1 MKITQYNKLI
11 VNYDTYEFTPSNY
24 KQIVIDNPWYI
35 DTSSAP
41 DFVQTEIK
49 EINNYNDLIT
59 IPEDTYTY
67 EANNFYI
74 KSSWYKP
81 ISINK
86 ITNKSHTEILNTI
99 FNTIKNKIS
108 SVASLTYTYTDYYA
122 FSTIIEAYTSGSSVL
137 TQQEQILFPILHD
150 GRYISKQPIPL
161 IKTITITINS
171 SNFHMNIP
179 ADTIT
184 KSYGGSTS
192 TVTIVAG
199 DYTYTQYTNKILQNM
214 RIGDIPYI
222 NLYPYMPMKRIL
234 GNIGNFQGTEFNKLK
249 GIFHCFEYV
258 NHVHGTIM
266 PANSRCL
273 YIPPKDYSVDELITS
288 VNSNSSNVLFTLSST
303 KDYIYINC
311 DMPFIINPVC
321 SIINKDTDTSNTFKT
336 SHILMK
342 NPLSYRY
349 FIATC
354 TYNNKTYTQEGP
366 FTPAEFLRWIY
377 SVTGVKCRIHK
388 NIIQCLDYNIIVG
401 ENPYFVFKEFGIVEN
416 KCGLQTIDYHIDI
429 DNGVNL
435 IDVDYYPTLT
445 PYDYTIQP
453 ISNNMITTLN
463 TTKVII
469 QN

>member
-35 DTSSAP
+35 DVSSAP
-41 DFVQTEIK
+41 DFVQIANK
-49 EINNYNDLIT
+49 EINNYNDFIT
-59 IPEDTYTY
+59 IPEDVYTY
-67 EANNFYI
+67 EANSFYLRSKNTRTFNI
-74 KSSWYKP
+74 GK
-81 ISINK
+81 IS
-86 ITNKSHTEILNTI
+86 NKSHTEILNTI
-99 FNTIKNKIS
+99 FNTIKS
-108 SVASLTYTYTDYYA
+108 SYNITYDYTDYYS
-122 FSTIIEAYTSGSSVL
+122 FYTVNHDFYTSGSSVL
-137 TQQEQILFPILHD
+137 TQQEQILFPILHQYA
-150 GRYISKQPIPL
+150 YITNQPIPL

-171 SNFHMNIP
+171 SNFHMYIP

-184 KSYGGSTS
+184 KTYGGSTS

-199 DYTYTQYTNKILQNM
+199 DYTYKEYTNKILQN
-214 RIGDIPYI
+214 IKVGDYPYI
-222 NLYPYMPMKRIL
+222 NLYNYMPMKRITTYV
-234 GNIGNFQGTEFNKLK
+234 GHFSGTEFNKLK
-249 GIFHCFEYV
+249 GIFHCFKDNNLSHNV
-258 NHVHGTIM
+258 FM

-321 SIINKDTDTSNTFKT
+321 SIVNEDTDITETFKT

-349 FIATC
+349 FTATC

-388 NIIQCLDYNIIVG
+388 DIIQCLDYNIIVG

-429 DNGVNL
+429 DNGCNL
-435 IDVDYYPTLT
+435 IDIDYYPSLT
-445 PYDYTIQP
+445 SYDYTTIQP
-453 ISNNMITTLN
+453 IANNMITTLN
-463 TTKVII
+463 TTKVVI

>member
-67 EANNFYI
+67 EANTFDITIYSIGNLSY
-74 KSSWYKP
+74 
-81 ISINK
+81 SINK
-86 ITNKSHTEILNTI
+86 ITNKSHAEILNTI
-99 FNTIKNKIS
+99 INKIGG
-108 SVASLTYTYTDYYA
+108 TITYTDYYA
-122 FSTIIEAYTSGSSVL
+122 FYNTSHQYYTSNSSVL
-137 TQQEQILFPILHD
+137 TQQEQILFPVTNLYF
-150 GRYISKQPIPL
+150 YISNQAIPL

-171 SNFHMNIP
+171 SSLHMNIP
-179 ADTIT
+179 TDTIT
-184 KSYGGSTS
+184 KSWNGTS
-192 TVTIVAG
+192 TVSIVAG
-199 DYTYTQYTNKILQNM
+199 DYTYEEYLNKIFNNII
-214 RIGDIPYI
+214 IGKNNYI
-222 NLYPYMPMKRIL
+222 YLYNYMPFTRMDLPICRIT
-234 GNIGNFQGTEFNKLK
+234 GDGFNKLK
-249 GIFHCFEYV
+249 GIFHCFQNLNLHHNV
-258 NHVHGTIM
+258 IT

-273 YIPPKDYSVDELITS
+273 YIPPKNYSVDELITS

-321 SIINKDTDTSNTFKT
+321 SIINEDTDTSNTFNT

-349 FIATC
+349 FTATC

-416 KCGLQTIDYHIDI
+416 KCDLQTIDYHIDI

-463 TTKVII
+463 TTKVVI

>member
-35 DTSSAP
+35 DVSSAP
-41 DFVQTEIK
+41 DFVQIANK
-49 EINNYNDLIT
+49 EINNYNDFIT
-59 IPEDTYTY
+59 IPEDVYTY
-67 EANNFYI
+67 EANSFDITINNNGN
-74 KSSWYKP
+74 SSSLSM
-81 ISINK
+81 SINK

-99 FNTIKNKIS
+99 KNTIGGKI
-108 SVASLTYTYTDYYA
+108 TFTDYYA
-122 FSTIIEAYTSGSSVL
+122 FYSYNYQYFTSNVYVL
-137 TQQEQILFPILHD
+137 TQQEQILFPIINIYN
-150 GRYISKQPIPL
+150 YISNQPIPL
-161 IKTITITINS
+161 IKTLTITIDS
-171 SNFHMNIP
+171 SNFHMYIP

-184 KSYGGSTS
+184 KRWNGSS
-192 TVTIVAG
+192 TVSIIAG
-199 DYTYTQYTNKILQNM
+199 NYTYEE
-214 RIGDIPYI
+214 YI
-222 NLYPYMPMKRIL
+222 NIIFDNIKTNQINYIYLYDYMPITRI
-234 GNIGNFQGTEFNKLK
+234 NFPICKIEGKYFNKLN
-249 GIFHCFEYV
+249 GIFHCF
-258 NHVHGTIM
+258 NNLNMVHNVFM

-273 YIPPKDYSVDELITS
+273 YIPPKDYSVDELISS

-321 SIINKDTDTSNTFKT
+321 SIVNEDTDITETFKT

-349 FIATC
+349 FTATC

-388 NIIQCLDYNIIVG
+388 DIIQCLDYDIIVG

-416 KCGLQTIDYHIDI
+416 KCGLQTIDYHIDL
-429 DNGVNL
+429 DNGCNL

-463 TTKVII
+463 TTKVVIK
-469 QN
+469 N

>member
-11 VNYDTYEFTPSNY
+11 VNYDTYEFTPSNF

-41 DFVQTEIK
+41 DFIQTEIK

-67 EANNFYI
+67 EANSFKLIVY
-74 KSSWYKP
+74 SSP
-81 ISINK
+81 IQLYNINK

-99 FNTIKNKIS
+99 KNTIGGT
-108 SVASLTYTYTDYYA
+108 LTYTDYYA
-122 FSTIIEAYTSGSSVL
+122 YYKNNDEFYTSTASVM
-137 TQQEQILFPILHD
+137 TQQEQILFPNLNYS
-150 GRYISKQPIPL
+150 GYVSNQPIPL

-171 SNFHMNIP
+171 SNFHMYIP
-179 ADTIT
+179 EDTIAISW
-184 KSYGGSTS
+184 KGDTS
-192 TVTIVAG
+192 TILMVAG
-199 DYTYTQYTNKILQNM
+199 DYTYKEYIDKILNSNKISINNY
-214 RIGDIPYI
+214 PYI
-222 NLYPYMPMKRIL
+222 YNYPYMNMIRINTYN
-234 GNIGNFQGTEFNKLK
+234 GNISGTEFNKLK
-249 GIFHCFEYV
+249 GIFHCFNNLNMKHNV
-258 NHVHGTIM
+258 IQ

-321 SIINKDTDTSNTFKT
+321 SIVNKDTDITETFKT

-349 FIATC
+349 FTATC

-388 NIIQCLDYNIIVG
+388 DIIQCLDYNIIVG

-416 KCGLQTIDYHIDI
+416 KCGLQTIDYHIDL
-429 DNGVNL
+429 DNGCNL
-435 IDVDYYPTLT
+435 IDIDYYPSLT
-445 PYDYTIQP
+445 SYDYTIIQP

-463 TTKVII
+463 TTKVIRK
-469 QN
+469 

>member
-35 DTSSAP
+35 DVSSAP

-67 EANNFYI
+67 EANTFNFI
-74 KSSWYKP
+74 SVSKP
-81 ISINK
+81 KISINK
-86 ITNKSHTEILNTI
+86 ISNKSHREILNTI
-99 FNTIKNKIS
+99 TNKIRG
-108 SVASLTYTYTDYYA
+108 TITYTDYYA
-122 FSTIIEAYTSGSSVL
+122 FFTSNNKDFYTSDASVF
-137 TQQEQILFPILHD
+137 TQQEQILFPILNQFN
-150 GRYISKQPIPL
+150 YITKQPIPL

-171 SNFHMNIP
+171 SNFHMYIP
-179 ADTIT
+179 EDTIT
-184 KSYGGSTS
+184 ISYNGTS
-192 TVTIVAG
+192 TVSIVAG
-199 DYTYTQYTNKILQNM
+199 DYTYKKYTDIILKN
-214 RIGDIPYI
+214 IKAGDYPYI
-222 NLYPYMPMKRIL
+222 NLYQYMNMKRIVS
-234 GNIGNFQGTEFNKLK
+234 GVGKFSGTEFNKLK
-249 GIFHCFEYV
+249 GIFHCYDDNNRSHNVF
-258 NHVHGTIM
+258 M

-321 SIINKDTDTSNTFKT
+321 SIVNEDTDITETFKT

-349 FIATC
+349 FTATC

-463 TTKVII
+463 TTKVIRK
-469 QN
+469 